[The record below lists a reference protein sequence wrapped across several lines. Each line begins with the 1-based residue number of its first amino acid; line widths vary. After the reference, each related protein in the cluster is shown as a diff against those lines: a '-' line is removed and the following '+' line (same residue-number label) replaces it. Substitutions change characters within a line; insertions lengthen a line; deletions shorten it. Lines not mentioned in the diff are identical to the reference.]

1 MIRMLEGTGNLKMLT
16 KNRKEE
22 CGMVFND
29 LLNLLVAGFI
39 LNFAALVL
47 FILFSVMEWLRC
59 HFHNIPFES
68 AFDDFCRFYAN
79 GFLPTMAILFV
90 TTLVLKLK
98 GG

>member
-1 MIRMLEGTGNLKMLT
+1 MTLNEILYT
-16 KNRKEE
+16 
-22 CGMVFND
+22 

-39 LNFAALVL
+39 LNAVALVL

-59 HFHNIPFES
+59 RFHNIPFES
-68 AFDDFCRFYAN
+68 TLEDFCRFYME
-79 GFLPTMAILFV
+79 GFLPTMTILFV